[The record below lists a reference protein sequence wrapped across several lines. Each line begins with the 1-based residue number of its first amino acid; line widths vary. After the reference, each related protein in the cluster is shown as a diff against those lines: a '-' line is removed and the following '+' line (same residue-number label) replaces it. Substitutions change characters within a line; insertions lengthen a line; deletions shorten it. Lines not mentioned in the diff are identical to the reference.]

1 MVVGAAG
8 ENRNIAEMNR
18 EEIQHHFARTE
29 QLVFARQYFDL
40 DKAGQL
46 KVYGL
51 LNPEQQK
58 VIWGAYETIK
68 RQKENPFYG
77 LSKPELKRKYLGLPE
92 AEQKEGYA
100 KLDDAQKKMVWEIF
114 EEEKKKKEAKA
125 RGEAVANDSE
135 DELDDIPHEKKPV
148 DEPKDEGV
156 DLIKVPKN
164 LRKNMLD
171 AMSNED
177 LVTAYQRIK
186 KEQDRKTIWAE
197 LSPQQQEIITTAAEV
212 RRNEQAL
219 LKAQN
224 GRFVSCR
231 CQRTRQG
238 GARKSARES

>member
-1 MVVGAAG
+1 MVVGAGG
-8 ENRNIAEMNR
+8 ESRNIAEMNR
-18 EEIQHHFARTE
+18 DEIQHHIARTE

-46 KVYGL
+46 KVYGML
-51 LNPEQQK
+51 TPEQQK

-77 LSKPELKRKYLGLPE
+77 LAKPELKRRYLGLPE
-92 AEQKEGYA
+92 AEQKEAYG
-100 KLDDAQKKMVWEIF
+100 KLDDAQKKMIWEIF

-135 DELDDIPHEKKPV
+135 DELDEVPHEKKQV
-148 DEPKDEGV
+148 SEPKDEGV

-177 LVTAYQRIK
+177 LIAAYQRIK

-197 LSPQQQEIITTAAEV
+197 LSPQQQELITTAAEV

-219 LKAQN
+219 LKAQD
-224 GRFVSCR
+224 GKLFLSR
-231 CQRTRQG
+231 CQCTRQRRAG
-238 GARKSARES
+238 ESARKS